1 MEWLI
6 IVIAIVALF
15 YYLPKFKK
23 TPERNQDL
31 IPTAY
36 ADKVKRDIQASL
48 GDVVDSPNLEPAE
61 ETTEKQEE
69 D

>member
-6 IVIAIVALF
+6 IIIAVGALVYF
-15 YYLPKFKK
+15 LPRLKK
-23 TPERNQDL
+23 DPERKPDR
-31 IPTAY
+31 IPSIY

-48 GDVVDSPNLEPAE
+48 GDVVDSPDPPSE

-69 D
+69 DS